1 MNQIMAIKLYF
12 GAECV
17 VLQPDR
23 NEDVQRGTTWLLFS
37 LAAWA
42 AWSPLASL
50 PYMAENHCSQ
60 QNWKASHSME
70 LTTLVYFS
78 THLHLYLSS

>member
-1 MNQIMAIKLYF
+1 MATKLYF

-42 AWSPLASL
+42 AWSPPASL
-50 PYMAENHCSQ
+50 PCWAEKHCSQ
-60 QNWKASHSME
+60 Q
-70 LTTLVYFS
+70 TLGGF
-78 THLHLYLSS
+78 TLHGVDNTSLLFDPLAFVLE